1 MASSL
6 KFKQRKW
13 LLNTFITSQF
23 SYAPVIWMFH
33 SRKLNNRI
41 KRALRLVYK
50 NYNSSFDELPVKDN
64 SLRIHQSNR
73 QKLAIEILQVKLGLP
88 PEIMKNIFFNNQE
101 SIWLK
106 KRNQVKKCPH
116 CSIWYLNC
124 FFCCTKNLVQHPKKL
139 QRM

>member
-1 MASSL
+1 MVPL
-6 KFKQRKW
+6 KFKQRK
-13 LLNTFITSQF
+13 LLLSGFTTAQF

-64 SLRIHQSNR
+64 SLRIHQNKL

-88 PEIMKNIFFNNQE
+88 PEIMKNVFFNNRE
-101 SIWLK
+101 SI
-106 KRNQVKKCPH
+106 
-116 CSIWYLNC
+116 
-124 FFCCTKNLVQHPKKL
+124 
-139 QRM
+139 

>member
-6 KFKQRKW
+6 KFKQRK
-13 LLNTFITSQF
+13 LSLNSYITAQF

-50 NYNSSFDELPVKDN
+50 NYSSSFDELPVKDN
-64 SLRIHQSNR
+64 SLRIHQNKL

-88 PEIMKNIFFNNQE
+88 PEIMKNVFFNNRE
-101 SIWLK
+101 SI
-106 KRNQVKKCPH
+106 
-116 CSIWYLNC
+116 
-124 FFCCTKNLVQHPKKL
+124 
-139 QRM
+139 